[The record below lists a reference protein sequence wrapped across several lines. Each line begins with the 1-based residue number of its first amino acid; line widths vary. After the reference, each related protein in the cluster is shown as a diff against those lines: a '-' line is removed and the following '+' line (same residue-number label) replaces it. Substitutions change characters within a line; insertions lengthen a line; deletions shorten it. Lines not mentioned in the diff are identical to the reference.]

1 MKKILNLI
9 CALSILGLSTSQV
22 LSCNHKTPLPTPS
35 SNTKSDLSKSDY
47 YENST
52 ADKSSLAIHGL
63 QSGDSIQN
71 LKTAIYQYILKKY
84 NSSNAAKKAI
94 TLADVK
100 KDLSLKIFDTVTKA
114 EISSVQDFTK
124 YSVLISAKKDAK
136 YFSGSNKKENFT
148 VDLTQLD
155 LSKFK
160 LKKISFTNTKTK
172 GIKSSIETEISK
184 WYNDQEK
191 SITHSVP
198 EAITSA
204 EVDRNL
210 DITIKNSSANS
221 AEQLSATYKTKNF
234 NEEYFFDQSGTF
246 SNKITDYFGA
256 DFNDL
261 KLDQVNIATDGLGV
275 YRQVYAQAAA
285 LVNSSL
291 KKAAHKVTPED
302 IKNDKNLKLSIFYTD
317 KGKKINID
325 KLKSG
330 FASKTLH
337 LKVNINQKDKY
348 FLPWNQK
355 GSKQFKLS
363 IITLDNLNYHNYD
376 ITNASRFE
384 YLKAQTVTKLA
395 QSYNQIFK
403 THITGT
409 DVWKTKP
416 TWTFYSKTKHKV
428 IPEYYVP
435 DYNDEYTISLG
446 IGKHNPYFGNL
457 KNSKKE
463 SKIANFTLN
472 TNDLRTH
479 LNINNIK
486 TLTSSK
492 DLFHQLDQS
501 MVNEYNRYYQGKRK
515 PITVADLNKDGRQ
528 FSIAITDCF
537 TKRDLNSKDVTNSL
551 KIRNHYR
558 IQITVI
564 FNNIHFRWTHR
575 PIILD
580 LYVHKLNK
588 INTKFFDLSSQ
599 KYHFKKISQVK
610 SYLYTKLAQDY
621 NSKLNAKTAK
631 ISAQTLMKD
640 KHLHIKITNSG
651 MKKTGEINYNSNI
664 QYYLTTTNN
673 DQYFGQFTNLKLG
686 QFSYQEKI
694 DLGTKQAQNYI
705 NNEEKFAWNN
715 TWISKADVI
724 GWFMKYV
731 NSTKQFSKKL
741 TWSMVAPYKDSVQVK
756 YLAYIYMIDKPT
768 PTFTITVHNS
778 PYLKAGKFTFLEK
791 NFKFNTATIS
801 KAVPALQHA
810 HWAYNDLWYH
820 VYRTPTIADATNYIG
835 FFELRRIYAALNLQ
849 AGTSSIDLSNKL
861 LSGWI
866 KKGIIK
872 ILWTKNND
880 GKYLSS
886 NYKITGYGPTHYQ
899 MFIIVEKSNQIFS
912 IWTKPVKL
920 LDVFFTTYTYS

>member
-22 LSCNHKTPLPTPS
+22 LSCNHKTPPP
-35 SNTKSDLSKSDY
+35 SNTKSDLSTGDY

-52 ADKSSLAIHGL
+52 TDKSSLAIHGL

-114 EISSVQDFTK
+114 EITSVQDFTK
-124 YSVLISAKKDAK
+124 YSVLITAKKDAK
-136 YFSGSNKKENFT
+136 YFLGSNKKKNFT
-148 VDLTQLD
+148 VDLTQLNLND
-155 LSKFK
+155 PAL
-160 LKKISFTNTKTK
+160 LKTLKINFTNAKK
-172 GIKSSIETEISK
+172 TEIK
-184 WYNDQEK
+184 TDIKNKILTWYNNQEQAKTGFVPFTKKELK
-191 SITHSVP
+191 S
-198 EAITSA
+198 
-204 EVDRNL
+204 NL
-210 DITIKNSSANS
+210 DITVKSSSANS
-221 AEQLSATYKTKNF
+221 VQKLSATYKTITP

-246 SNKITDYFGA
+246 SNQITDYFGA

-261 KLDQVNIATDGLGV
+261 KLDKVNIATDGLGV

-291 KKAAHKVTPED
+291 KKAAHKVTYKD
-302 IKNDKNLKLSIFYTD
+302 IKNDKNLKLSIFYID
-317 KGKKINID
+317 KDGNKISID

-330 FASKTLH
+330 FANKLLH

-363 IITLDNLNYHNYD
+363 KITLDNLNYHNYD

-528 FSIAITDCF
+528 LLVSITDSY
-537 TKRDLNSKDVTNSL
+537 TKKDLNKKDITNSL
-551 KIRNHYR
+551 KIKNHYR

-575 PIILD
+575 PIVVD
-580 LYVHKLNK
+580 LYVNKLNK
-588 INTKFFDLSSQ
+588 LNPKFFDLSSL
-599 KYHFKKISQVK
+599 KYQFKTISQLK
-610 SYLYTKLAQDY
+610 SYLYTQLANNY

-631 ISAQTLMKD
+631 ISATTLMKD
-640 KHLHIKITNSG
+640 KQLQINITNSS
-651 MKKTGEINYNSNI
+651 KKNNNEINYNKNI
-664 QYYLTTTNN
+664 QYSISTTNN
-673 DQYFGQFTNLKLG
+673 DQYFGKL
-686 QFSYQEKI
+686 SYQGQISYQKKV
-694 DLGTKQAQNYI
+694 DLGTKEAQNYI
-705 NNEEKFAWNN
+705 NNEEKYPLDNRYIHR
-715 TWISKADVI
+715 TDVI
-724 GWFMKYV
+724 RWFMQYV
-731 NSTKQFSKKL
+731 NSTKKFSKPL
-741 TWSMVAPYKDSVQVK
+741 TWDMVAPDNDSVK
-756 YLAYIYMIDKPT
+756 LDFSPFINMFGKSMP
-768 PTFTITVHNS
+768 FTITVNNS
-778 PYLKAGKFTFLEK
+778 PYLKPGKFTFYER
-791 NFKFNTATIS
+791 NFKFNTEGIS
-801 KAVPALQHA
+801 TLQNL
-810 HWAYNDLWYH
+810 HWAYKDLQAH
-820 VYRTPTIADATNYIG
+820 VHRTPTMNDATQYIG
-835 FFELRRIYAALNLQ
+835 FYELQKIYEALCEQ
-849 AGTSSIDLSNKL
+849 VGTEDIILNNYL
-861 LSGWI
+861 LNNWI
-866 KKGIIK
+866 KNNVVKFF
-872 ILWTKNND
+872 WTKNND
-880 GKYLSS
+880 GKPLLN

-899 MFIIVEKSNQIFS
+899 LFIVVNKSNQYLS
-912 IWTKPVKL
+912 ITTKPVKL
-920 LDVFFTTYTYS
+920 IDIFFSSYS